1 MQRGDLRWPRT
12 SAREIAIRT
21 RSSSKRSLEE
31 MGRSESGPGL
41 WHDLHR
47 AILAPHRGAIAP
59 GVRGRPHRADL
70 AGGGSEEAKAAYAAP
85 AAASGC
91 TERAT
96 P

>member
-70 AGGGSEEAKAAYAAP
+70 AGGG
-85 AAASGC
+85 
-91 TERAT
+91 RQRLH
-96 P
+96 